1 MFGMSRSQA
10 ARFLA
15 DKLYYQM
22 FHFIDAQ
29 RHYVFESCLAAA
41 AFRAAVGRSDF
52 YLTAEYCRLP
62 VSAELLNSSYLL
74 LKSRTQRAARC
85 RKEFDRDRPRASRKR
100 REVTSHSAGQPAWR
114 PLSAF
119 SFLVSG
125 DYLLP
130 TAPTVTRRYLYVIT
144 SRQPSEA
151 SGTLERV
158 DGGDER
164 QCTAH
169 LAVYERS

>member
-1 MFGMSRSQA
+1 MSRSQA

-85 RKEFDRDRPRASRKR
+85 RKEFDRPTKPKLANNKNTLHNNKVHSKKR
-100 REVTSHSAGQPAWR
+100 Q
-114 PLSAF
+114 
-119 SFLVSG
+119 
-125 DYLLP
+125 
-130 TAPTVTRRYLYVIT
+130 RYY
-144 SRQPSEA
+144 
-151 SGTLERV
+151 
-158 DGGDER
+158 
-164 QCTAH
+164 
-169 LAVYERS
+169 